1 MKKKLSKKVIISIF
15 VVGIVFGLTF
25 SYMFVPTTNGIETT
39 SGFKA
44 SCIDLFGENSAG
56 KVANKDLIEGINN
69 GIEEYIGTRIKLNH
83 IVVYRE
89 LDSKTFVASTSGV
102 GVFGSG
108 GKKIFSGTNGKENY
122 LKELDKTGANRFVLE
137 GKTTTMLWLNE
148 PGPYEDLQLCDI
160 YGTYLGTR
168 TIKDTDG
175 TKTILPLI
183 NVSIVDKASD

>member
-1 MKKKLSKKVIISIF
+1 MKKKLSKKTIISIF
-15 VVGIVFGLTF
+15 VVGIVLGLAF
-25 SYMFVPTTNGIETT
+25 SYMFVPTDNGLETK

-44 SCIDLFGENSAG
+44 SCTELFGANSEG
-56 KVANKDLIEGINN
+56 EFANEDLIEGINN
-69 GIEEYIGTRIKLNH
+69 GIEKYIGTRIKLEYT
-83 IVVYRE
+83 IVYRE

-122 LKELDKTGANRFVLE
+122 LKEMDETGANRFVLE
-137 GKTTTMLWLNE
+137 GKTTTMIWLNE

-160 YGTYLGTR
+160 YGTYMGTR

-183 NVSIVDKASD
+183 HVTIINKSPN